1 MSGVSKCDECYNY
14 VYDDELGMNVC
25 EAQMDMDEVESI
37 ASMGSAACPYYR
49 VNNEYKLVE
58 KQN

>member
-1 MSGVSKCDECYNY
+1 MCTLMILSVICGNEHCFN
-14 VYDDELGMNVC
+14 NVC
-25 EAQMDMDEVESI
+25 EAQMDMNEVESI
-37 ASMGSAACPYYR
+37 ASMGSAACPFYR